1 MAQKFLVHNG
11 DTDVVLEF
19 GDARNGATLVR
30 VNEDGPWRKAELE
43 QIGDTGLFLLLLDDK
58 PLELYLERR
67 RGGALVTIGRHTFTF
82 AVERWR
88 QSFEDRD
95 TTAEGPSGTL
105 RITAP
110 MTGLVV
116 DVPRKVGDH
125 VESGD
130 VVLVIESMKMDNE
143 LRSPTAGTIS
153 SVDVAPGD
161 RVKAGQLLAVIE
173 A

>member
-1 MAQKFLVHNG
+1 
-11 DTDVVLEF
+11 
-19 GDARNGATLVR
+19 
-30 VNEDGPWRKAELE
+30 
-43 QIGDTGLFLLLLDDK
+43 
-58 PLELYLERR
+58 
-67 RGGALVTIGRHTFTF
+67 
-82 AVERWR
+82 
-88 QSFEDRD
+88 
-95 TTAEGPSGTL
+95 
-105 RITAP
+105 